1 MLIHGHGT
9 QVRMDDLPRRRRTA
23 RAIQNDEAIRAAA
36 ISVIVDSGWDSMTF
50 SEVARRA
57 KLTVGAVYGRAESK
71 AELGADLWTSTL
83 LPALSVELN
92 GLAEAI
98 TSGSV
103 TEVTEVLRSWSDP
116 SDELQA
122 ATSLAIAAIFDDDLH
137 EVIGPDMTTLLDSHC
152 GRIVGRSGPA
162 SAASALSMAGVFGR
176 VLASQSDSR
185 LPVSGRAAAQREI
198 NMSLATG
205 RAEALP
211 RLPLITFQRTPAT
224 NDPHLDLLQMA
235 ALVVIGRV
243 GYRRATV
250 ARICRLAQ
258 VSSGSMFARF
268 ESKSELVTSAAT
280 AMFVSHAEQTRLL
293 KSVAVE
299 NGPSVSNAMLL
310 RAFLDLAVRGQLGL
324 RLELARVEQH
334 DPELQGIDVLGGRAQ
349 QSILGLGLVGAYA
362 SDVASFPFVVPLAAA
377 HL

>member
-1 MLIHGHGT
+1 MLIHGHGA
-9 QVRMDDLPRRRRTA
+9 QVRMDELPRRRRTD
-23 RAIQNDEAIRAAA
+23 RAVLNDEAIRAAA
-36 ISVIVDSGWDSMTF
+36 ISVIVDSGWDAMTF

-83 LPALSVELN
+83 FPALSAGLN

-98 TSGSV
+98 ASGSV
-103 TEVTEVLRSWSDP
+103 NDVAEVLRSWSEP

-152 GRIVGRSGPA
+152 GRLVGRSGPA
-162 SAASALSMAGVFGR
+162 SAASALSMGGVFGR
-176 VLASQSDSR
+176 VLASQSDAR
-185 LPVSGRAAAQREI
+185 LPVSGRASAQREI
-198 NMSLATG
+198 NMSLARG
-205 RAEALP
+205 RAQSLP
-211 RLPLITFQRTPAT
+211 RMPKITFQRTPAT

-268 ESKSELVTSAAT
+268 ESKAELVTSAAT
-280 AMFVSHAEQTRLL
+280 AMFVSHAEQTRVL
-293 KSVAVE
+293 KSVAMNTGMAVA
-299 NGPSVSNAMLL
+299 NAMIL
-310 RAFLDLAVRGQLGL
+310 RAFLDPAVRGQRGM
-324 RLELARVEQH
+324 RLELARVAEH
-334 DPELQGIDVLGGRAQ
+334 HPELQGIDVLGARAQ
-349 QSILGLGLVGAYA
+349 ASVLGLGLVGSYG
-362 SDVASFPFVVPLAAA
+362 SEVARLPFVVPLAAA
-377 HL
+377 HS

>member
-1 MLIHGHGT
+1 MLIHGHGA
-9 QVRMDDLPRRRRTA
+9 QVRMDELPRRRRTA

-36 ISVIVDSGWDSMTF
+36 ISVIVDSGWDAMTF

-71 AELGADLWTSTL
+71 ADLGADLWTSTL
-83 LPALSVELN
+83 FPALSVGLN
-92 GLAEAI
+92 GLAEAVA
-98 TSGSV
+98 SGSV

-137 EVIGPDMTTLLDSHC
+137 EVIGPDMTALLDSHC
-152 GRIVGRSGPA
+152 GRLVGRSGPA
-162 SAASALSMAGVFGR
+162 SAASALSMGGVFGR
-176 VLASQSDSR
+176 VLASQSDAR
-185 LPVSGRAAAQREI
+185 LPVAGRAAAQREI
-198 NMSLATG
+198 DMSLATG

-211 RLPLITFQRTPAT
+211 RLPLISFQRTPAT

-268 ESKSELVTSAAT
+268 ESKAELVTSAAA
-280 AMFVSHAEQTRLL
+280 AMFVSHAEQTRVL
-293 KSVAVE
+293 KSVAMNTGMAVA
-299 NGPSVSNAMLL
+299 NAMIL
-310 RAFLDLAVRGQLGL
+310 RAFLDPAVRGQRGM
-324 RLELARVEQH
+324 RLELARVAEH
-334 DPELQGIDVLGGRAQ
+334 HPELQGIDVLGARAQ
-349 QSILGLGLVGAYA
+349 QSVLGLGLVGSYA
-362 SDVASFPFVVPLAAA
+362 SEVARLPFVVPLAAA

>member
-1 MLIHGHGT
+1 MLIDGHGA
-9 QVRMDDLPRRRRTA
+9 QVRMDELPRRRRTA
-23 RAIQNDEAIRAAA
+23 RAIQNDEAIRAAG
-36 ISVIVDSGWDSMTF
+36 ISVIVDSGWDAMTF

-71 AELGADLWTSTL
+71 ADLGADLWTSTL
-83 LPALSVELN
+83 FPALSVGLN
-92 GLAEAI
+92 GLAEAVA
-98 TSGSV
+98 SGSV

-137 EVIGPDMTTLLDSHC
+137 EVIGPDMTALLDSHC
-152 GRIVGRSGPA
+152 GRLVGRSGPA
-162 SAASALSMAGVFGR
+162 SAASALSMGGVFGR
-176 VLASQSDSR
+176 VLASQSDAR
-185 LPVSGRAAAQREI
+185 LPVAGRAAAQREI
-198 NMSLATG
+198 DMSLATG

-211 RLPLITFQRTPAT
+211 RLPLISFQRTPAT

-243 GYRRATV
+243 GYRWATV

-268 ESKSELVTSAAT
+268 ESKAELVTSAAT
-280 AMFVSHAEQTRLL
+280 AMFVSHAEQTRVL
-293 KSVAVE
+293 KSVAMNTGMAVA
-299 NGPSVSNAMLL
+299 NAMIL
-310 RAFLDLAVRGQLGL
+310 RAFLDPAVRGQRGM
-324 RLELARVEQH
+324 RLELARVAEH
-334 DPELQGIDVLGGRAQ
+334 HPELQGINVLGARAQ
-349 QSILGLGLVGAYA
+349 QSVLGLGRVGSYA
-362 SDVASFPFVVPLAAA
+362 SEVARLPFVVPLAAA

>member
-1 MLIHGHGT
+1 MLTHGRGVM
-9 QVRMDDLPRRRRTA
+9 VRMEELPRRRRTA
-23 RAIQNDEAIRAAA
+23 RAIQNDDAIRAAA
-36 ISVIVDSGWDSMTF
+36 IAVIVDSGWDAMTF

-71 AELGADLWTSTL
+71 AELGADLWSSTL
-83 LPALSVELN
+83 FPALSVGLN

-98 TSGSV
+98 ASGSV
-103 TEVTEVLRSWSDP
+103 TEVVEVLRSWSDP
-116 SDELQA
+116 SDELKA

-152 GRIVGRSGPA
+152 GRLVDRSGPA
-162 SAASALSMAGVFGR
+162 SAASALSMGGVFGR
-176 VLASQSDSR
+176 VLASQSDAR
-185 LPVSGRAAAQREI
+185 LSVPGRPAAQREI
-198 NMSLATG
+198 DMSLATG
-205 RAEALP
+205 RAQALP
-211 RLPLITFQRTPAT
+211 RLPLITLQRTPAT

-268 ESKSELVTSAAT
+268 ESKAELVTSAAAT
-280 AMFVSHAEQTRLL
+280 MFVSHAEQTRVL
-293 KSVAVE
+293 KSVAV
-299 NGPSVSNAMLL
+299 NSGVAVANAMLL
-310 RAFLDLAVRGQLGL
+310 RTYLDPAIRGQRGL

-334 DPELQGIDVLGGRAQ
+334 DPELRGIDVLGGRAQ
-349 QSILGLGLVGAYA
+349 QSILGLGLVGSYA
-362 SDVASFPFVVPLAAA
+362 SEVAGLPFVVPLAAA